1 MRMKGTLV
9 TKKLRVHVISH
20 THWDREWY
28 FPFERFR
35 FQLVRVLDRLLDL
48 LRKDAGFKYF
58 ILDGQTSCLEDYL
71 EIRPERR
78 AELARRIE
86 QGRIV
91 IGPWYVMP
99 DEFLV
104 SAESLIR
111 NLQMGKRV
119 GKAFGPVST
128 AGYLPD
134 PFGHLAQLPQ
144 ILNGFGID
152 SLFFMRGMVE
162 AESIGTEFRWQA
174 PDGKSEL
181 FGIWIR
187 DGYGNASLLGYPFNW
202 GDIALAEY
210 DSGKAIEDIERALER
225 IASHSRCGSILFYNG
240 ADHLDAQ
247 VQVPAILREARKRF
261 PDMEFIHSTHER
273 YLDDVRPAW
282 RKLKVVRGELRSGRY
297 HYILSS
303 VLSARMYL
311 KRMNRDCEELLER
324 WAEPLSSLVGH
335 LARKDNRPFLLQA
348 WKYLLQNHPH
358 DSICGCSVDEV
369 HRENVTRFEKAG
381 QLADSVAETE
391 LRNLLADVDTYRD
404 ETHAAIAAWNPLPAP
419 RRGGLQAEVLLPENH
434 PRQFRVVN
442 AQGEEIP
449 QQIEYLGNP
458 TVVHFTQPSRSVLKY
473 QVTLDT
479 PAEGIGYET
488 FWTLSGKPR
497 QTAGDRWAAKAT
509 IRSIETEYYKIRFRG
524 DGSFDLYDKST
535 RGWHRNLLV
544 FEDTEDTGDEYDY
557 SPGAN
562 SLTLTTGG
570 VKARLRIVERGP
582 LYVTYEIVHRWTL
595 PAGFDFQ
602 KGRRSAEKVPAVL
615 RTRMRVYRSARR
627 IELVT
632 ELENR
637 AKDHRLRV
645 HFTGPRGTE
654 RSWADG
660 HFGIIGHPVK
670 IESTPKHLQED
681 PVTFHARYFA
691 ALEDGQYGVAVLG
704 RHLTEYEAVH
714 GPRGA
719 RSLAVTLLRAVGKLS
734 RDKMIT
740 RSESAGPLLDTPE
753 AQCLGPQ
760 RFEYALLPFAGG
772 DPAEDVTPEAESFAS
787 PVRLISLE
795 VKPGKTAPERRFLRA
810 DNASVV
816 YSAWKPAESGPGSV
830 LRFYN
835 PSKKPRQVCLE
846 LAGPMVAEGLCDL
859 KEDPVKSR
867 KMAKKK
873 RKISLRLKGYAA
885 VSVKIKNGR

>member
-1 MRMKGTLV
+1 MIR
-9 TKKLRVHVISH
+9 KLRVHVISH

-35 FQLVRVLDRLLDL
+35 FQLVRVMDQLLDL
-48 LRKDAGFKYF
+48 LGRDAGFKCF

-78 AELARRIE
+78 AELARRIK

-111 NLQMGKRV
+111 NLQMGKRI
-119 GKAFGPVST
+119 GKAFGPVSS
-128 AGYLPD
+128 AGYIPD

-152 SLFFMRGMVE
+152 SMFFMRGMVE

-174 PDGKSEL
+174 LDGQSEL
-181 FGIWIR
+181 FGVWIR

-202 GDIALAEY
+202 GDISLAEY
-210 DSGKAIEDIERALER
+210 NPQKAIDDIDRAIKS
-225 IASHSRCGSILFYNG
+225 IAPHSRCGSILFYNG

-247 VQVPAILREARKRF
+247 IQVPAILREARKRF
-261 PDMEFIHSTHER
+261 PKVEFIHSTHER
-273 YLDDVRPAW
+273 YLEDVRPAW

-311 KRMNRDCEELLER
+311 KQMNRDCEELLER
-324 WAEPLSSLVGH
+324 WAEPLSSLAGH

-369 HRENVTRFEKAG
+369 HRENVTRFEKTR
-381 QLADSVAETE
+381 QLAESVAEAE
-391 LRNLLADVDTYRD
+391 LRSLLAGVDTRHD
-404 ETHAAIAAWNPLPAP
+404 KARSAIAIWNPLPGP
-419 RRGGLQAEVLLPENH
+419 RRGALQGEVLLPDGH
-434 PRQFRVVN
+434 PRQFHLVN
-442 AQGEEIP
+442 ARGEEIP

-458 TVVHFTQPSRSVLKY
+458 TVVNFTQASRSVLKY
-473 QVTLDT
+473 RMTLDA
-479 PAEGIGYET
+479 PAQGIGYET
-488 FWTLSGKPR
+488 FWTLPGKAA
-497 QTAGDRWAAKAT
+497 QSAKDRWAAKAT
-509 IRSIETEYYKIRFRG
+509 GQGVETEHYKIRFQSN
-524 DGSFDLYDKST
+524 GSFDLYDKST
-535 RGWHRNLLV
+535 RGWHKSLLV
-544 FEDTEDTGDEYDY
+544 FEDTEDAGDEYDY

-570 VKARLRIVERGP
+570 VKARVRIVARGP
-582 LYVTYEIVHRWTL
+582 LYVTYEITHRWRL
-595 PAGFDFQ
+595 PACFDFQ
-602 KGRRSAEKVPAVL
+602 KEKRSAEKVPVIL
-615 RTRMRVYRSARR
+615 RTRMRVYRNMRR
-627 IELVT
+627 IEFVT
-632 ELENR
+632 ELDNQ

-645 HFTGPRGTE
+645 HFNGPKGVD
-654 RSWADG
+654 RSLADG
-660 HFGIIGHPVK
+660 HFGIVEHPVK

-691 ALEDGQYGVAVLG
+691 ALEDGRSGVAVLG
-704 RHLTEYEAVH
+704 RQLSEYEAVQ

-719 RSLAVTLLRAVGKLS
+719 RSLAVTLLRSVGKLS

-740 RSESAGPLLDTPE
+740 RSGSAGPLLDTPE
-753 AQCLGPQ
+753 AQCLGPR
-760 RFEYALLPFAGG
+760 RFEFALLPFAGG
-772 DPAEDVTPEAESFAS
+772 DPAQEVTPEAESFAS
-787 PVRLISLE
+787 PVRLIPLE
-795 VKPGKTAPERRFLRA
+795 IKPGKGTPERRFLRA

-816 YSAWKPAESGPGSV
+816 YSAWKPAEAGPGSV
-830 LRFYN
+830 FRFYN
-835 PSKKPRQVCLE
+835 PSKKPRTVHLE
-846 LAGPMVAEGLCDL
+846 WAEPMAVEGLCDL
-859 KEDPVKSR
+859 KEDPLKGQT
-867 KMAKKK
+867 KGKKK
-873 RKISLRLKGYAA
+873 RKISLRLKGFEA
-885 VSVKIKNGR
+885 VSVKIKNSR